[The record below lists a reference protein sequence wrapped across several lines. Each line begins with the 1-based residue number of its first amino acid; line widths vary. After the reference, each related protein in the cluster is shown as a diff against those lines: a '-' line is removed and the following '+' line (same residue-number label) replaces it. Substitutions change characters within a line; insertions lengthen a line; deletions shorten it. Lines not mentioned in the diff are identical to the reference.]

1 MATARSAKGGAVV
14 AKEDDLEAA
23 ESLLM
28 NKGKSKNK
36 SALVMPRPAPS
47 RSLLFLASVSGLAV
61 TAALLRRYVLTSS
74 LSAAGGKPPPPHE
87 QSAAADADDGVIS
100 NEAMAATVLAV
111 LGSLVGVYFYF
122 FRGVNNTPEAIEVRQ
137 KKARLALAQMAQ
149 TIIMAKERKEQDARV
164 AANGGSK

>member
-1 MATARSAKGGAVV
+1 M

-61 TAALLRRYVLTSS
+61 TAALLHRS
-74 LSAAGGKPPPPHE
+74 LSGAGGKPPPPHE
-87 QSAAADADDGVIS
+87 QSATADADDGVIS

-149 TIIMAKERKEQDARV
+149 TIIMAKEQKEQDARV
-164 AANGGSK
+164 AANGGGK

>member
-1 MATARSAKGGAVV
+1 MIMISPPLK
-14 AKEDDLEAA
+14 
-23 ESLLM
+23 
-28 NKGKSKNK
+28 
-36 SALVMPRPAPS
+36 P
-47 RSLLFLASVSGLAV
+47 SVSFSNSYAKHRNADSQGGYAYQRSTSLRTNARELCAV
-61 TAALLRRYVLTSS
+61 SD
-74 LSAAGGKPPPPHE
+74 
-87 QSAAADADDGVIS
+87 AADADDGVIS

-164 AANGGSK
+164 AANGGGK